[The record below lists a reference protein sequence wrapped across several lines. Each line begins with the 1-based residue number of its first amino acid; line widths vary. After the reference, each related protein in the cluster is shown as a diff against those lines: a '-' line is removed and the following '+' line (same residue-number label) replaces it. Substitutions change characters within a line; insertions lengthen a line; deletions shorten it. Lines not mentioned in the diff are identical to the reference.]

1 MTQQNNAFGMTASDV
16 VARQIQNLRQR
27 RNWSYS
33 RLANRSGISFDVL
46 INLIARTDL
55 KHHRDIT
62 IDEMVKL
69 AKALDVSVI
78 QLLPQVVSPDA
89 MSVELPFENQNDLEN
104 FLWQIQR
111 LADRLRM
118 FSRSFWFSN
127 GSS

>member
-1 MTQQNNAFGMTASDV
+1 MSPSDA
-16 VARQIQNLRQR
+16 VARQVQLLRQR

-33 RLANRSGISFDVL
+33 RLANRAGISFDVL
-46 INLIARTDL
+46 INLIARTDI

-78 QLLPQVVSPDA
+78 HLLPQAVSPDA
-89 MSVELPFENQNDLEN
+89 TSVELTFENQHDLEN

-111 LADRLRM
+111 LADRLRA
-118 FSRSFWFSN
+118 FS
-127 GSS
+127 

>member
-118 FSRSFWFSN
+118 FS
-127 GSS
+127 